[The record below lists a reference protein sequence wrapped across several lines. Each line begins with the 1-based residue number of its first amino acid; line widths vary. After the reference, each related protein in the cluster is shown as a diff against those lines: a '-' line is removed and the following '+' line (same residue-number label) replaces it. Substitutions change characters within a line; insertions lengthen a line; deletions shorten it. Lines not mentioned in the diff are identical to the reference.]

1 MMRQRRRI
9 RGVFV
14 AGTDTGIG
22 KTAVACA
29 LAAWGRLH
37 GYDVGVMKPVASGG
51 RRRGRTGG
59 RARWVSDDAVRLV
72 EASGVSDPWPLV
84 NPVCF
89 QEPLAPWTAAL
100 RERRP
105 VDIAAMLSAFTALAE
120 RHDCVIVEGAG
131 GWLVPLNARTTVADV
146 AARLKLP
153 VLLVARPGLGTL
165 NHTLLTLDAI
175 RRRRLR
181 CAGVII
187 NHAAPSPRHPMER
200 LAERT
205 NPERLSRLAPLR
217 GVLPFRPGL
226 FRRRGERLRWSLA
239 SWIADALGADTVMKL
254 LQQPLPVGVD
264 SIRRL

>member
-22 KTAVACA
+22 KTAVTCA

-37 GYDVGVMKPVASGG
+37 GYDVGVMKPVATGG
-51 RRRGRTGG
+51 RRRGRVGQV
-59 RARWVSDDAVRLV
+59 RWVSDDAVRLV
-72 EASGVSDPWPLV
+72 EASGVSDPWSLV

-131 GWLVPLNARTTVADV
+131 GWLVPLNARATVADV

-165 NHTLLTLDAI
+165 NHTLLTLGAI
-175 RRRRLR
+175 RHRRLR

-187 NHAAPSPRHPMER
+187 NSRQPSARHPMER

-205 NPERLSRLAPLR
+205 NPERLLRLAPLR
-217 GVLPFRPGL
+217 GVLPFRPDL
-226 FRRRGERLRWSLA
+226 FRRRGERLRQGLA
-239 SWIADALGADTVMKL
+239 SWIADSLGDDAVTKL